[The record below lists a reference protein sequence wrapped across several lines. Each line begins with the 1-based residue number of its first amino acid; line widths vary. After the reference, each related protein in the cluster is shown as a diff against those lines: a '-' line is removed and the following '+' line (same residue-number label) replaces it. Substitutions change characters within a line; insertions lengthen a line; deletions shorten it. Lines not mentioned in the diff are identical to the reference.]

1 MNGLLTQTIRIKEG
15 DKIEEAHMR
24 NRALIAWWTLHHSQG
39 AVSLVQREGKTYV
52 QITDYAAL
60 RNVFGTLLAEI
71 QRIKSEGDFEAAR
84 SLVEEYAVNIDPELH
99 HEIRQRYE
107 LLNLVPYKGFINPKM
122 TILHDDQGNPVDVL
136 LDYTESYTEQM
147 LRYSEEY
154 GTL

>member
-1 MNGLLTQTIRIKEG
+1 M
-15 DKIEEAHMR
+15 
-24 NRALIAWWTLHHSQG
+24 
-39 AVSLVQREGKTYV
+39 

-60 RNVFGTLLAEI
+60 RNAFGTLLAEI

-84 SLVEEYAVNIDPELH
+84 SLVEEYAVNIDPKLH

-122 TILHDDQGNPVDVL
+122 TILHDNQGNPVDVL